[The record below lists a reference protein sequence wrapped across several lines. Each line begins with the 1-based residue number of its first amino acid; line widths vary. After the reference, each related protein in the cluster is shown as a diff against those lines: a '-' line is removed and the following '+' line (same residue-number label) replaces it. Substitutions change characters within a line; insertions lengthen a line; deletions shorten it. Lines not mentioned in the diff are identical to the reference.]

1 MINVTDI
8 TGLAGATLA
17 LTAPLLLAPPIR
29 RLKSAHIGLL
39 MGATAIVV
47 AAPIGPLPLA
57 AYARGLFGD
66 LSVTT
71 NVLLVIGIFQHLS
84 GRRLVERRE
93 ETAIC
98 RLVAV
103 TALVFYPLALGFGP
117 FDPYRLGYGSPWFL
131 TGLLL
136 LALGAWAGRFHLIS
150 VCIALAVMA
159 HAIAWNE
166 STNLW
171 DYLLDPLVS
180 LYAIFVVLSGAL
192 RAVAHPGGRN
202 AC

>member
-117 FDPYRLGYGSPWFL
+117 FDPYRLGYGPPWFL

-192 RAVAHPGGRN
+192 RAVAHAGGRN

>member
-17 LTAPLLLAPPIR
+17 LTAPLLLAPPVR
-29 RLKSAHIGLL
+29 RLKRIHIGLL

-57 AYARGLFGD
+57 AYARGGFGD

-71 NVLLVIGIFQHLS
+71 NVLLVIGIYPHLS
-84 GRRLVERRE
+84 GRRRVDRRE

-98 RLVAV
+98 HLVAV

-131 TGLLL
+131 AGLLA

-150 VCIALAVMA
+150 TCIALAVLA
-159 HAIAWNE
+159 QAVSWNE

-180 LYAIFVVLSGAL
+180 IYAVFMVLSGAL
-192 RAVAHPGGRN
+192 RVVAHPGGRDVR
-202 AC
+202 

>member
-1 MINVTDI
+1 MINVTDV

-17 LTAPLLLAPPIR
+17 LTASLPLAPPIR
-29 RLKSAHIGLL
+29 RLKRIHIGLL
-39 MGATAIVV
+39 MGVTAIVV

-57 AYARGLFGD
+57 AYARGWFGD
-66 LSVTT
+66 LSITT
-71 NVLLVIGIFQHLS
+71 NVLLVLGLFPHLS
-84 GRRLVERRE
+84 GRRPVDPRQEI
-93 ETAIC
+93 AIN
-98 RLVAV
+98 RLIAV

-131 TGLLL
+131 TGLFMV
-136 LALGAWAGRFHLIS
+136 ALGAWAGRFHLVSI
-150 VCIALAVMA
+150 CIALAVMA
-159 HAIAWNE
+159 HAMGWNE

-180 LYAIFVVLSGAL
+180 IYAIFAVLSGAL

-202 AC
+202 VC

>member
-29 RLKSAHIGLL
+29 RLKRVQLGLL

-71 NVLLVIGIFQHLS
+71 NVLLVIGIIQHLS

-192 RAVAHPGGRN
+192 RAVAHAGGRN